1 MRQGRINEGCPPTTH
16 EWNEFERRQEPL
28 PGADRLRMTLPK
40 GTPKPLP
47 DATPEQIAGTA
58 TRLYSALRLCV
69 EALDKEPWDGRWG
82 NRLMQAHTYGHGVLE
97 HAAQW
102 TQPEVHSGTPLPSDA
117 DESSAIGRPA
127 DGGE

>member
-47 DATPEQIAGTA
+47 EATPEQITGTA
-58 TRLYSALRLCV
+58 ARLYIALRLCV
-69 EALDKEPWDGRWG
+69 EALDREPWDGRWG

-97 HAAQW
+97 YAAQW
-102 TQPEVHSGTPLPSDA
+102 TQPEEHSGTPLPSDA
-117 DESSAIGRPA
+117 DHRSVVGRQA
-127 DGGE
+127 EGGE